1 MLLNLSH
8 CISNQGYRD
17 FISSLSEEEEEEE
30 EEKEEEEEEEEK
42 HSMLFLATGKS
53 ATLPP
58 LK

>member
-17 FISSLSEEEEEEE
+17 FISSLSEEEEEE
-30 EEKEEEEEEEEK
+30 KEEEEEEEEK
-42 HSMLFLATGKS
+42 HSMLFLATGKG

>member
-8 CISNQGYRD
+8 CVSNQGYRD
-17 FISSLSEEEEEEE
+17 FISSLSEEEEG
-30 EEKEEEEEEEEK
+30 EEEEEEEK
-42 HSMLFLATGKS
+42 HSMLFLATGKR

>member
-17 FISSLSEEEEEEE
+17 FISSLSEEEE

>member
-8 CISNQGYRD
+8 CVSNQGYRD
-17 FISSLSEEEEEEE
+17 FISSLSDEEE
-30 EEKEEEEEEEEK
+30 EEEEEEEEK

>member
-8 CISNQGYRD
+8 CVSNQGYRD

-30 EEKEEEEEEEEK
+30 EEEK
-42 HSMLFLATGKS
+42 HSMLFLATGKR

>member
-8 CISNQGYRD
+8 CVSNQGYRD
-17 FISSLSEEEEEEE
+17 FISSLSEEEEEE
-30 EEKEEEEEEEEK
+30 KEEEEK
-42 HSMLFLATGKS
+42 HSMLFLATGKR

>member
-8 CISNQGYRD
+8 CVSNQGYRD

-30 EEKEEEEEEEEK
+30 EEEEQ
-42 HSMLFLATGKS
+42 HSMLFLATGKR